1 MLPLKNAL
9 REYLSNCFQIFQNKI
24 LVVKYIHNNPGEKM
38 RKLLLLIGIFIMTAS
53 GVLAAKFPEEVKGY
67 IKDNVPKAEIRFDGV
82 IIFPSNT
89 LYLPLYP
96 SLFSDTKT
104 LSIKRTYPAGLSL
117 SQEPDIVIFNNDFVL
132 MKVLTDGSGK
142 RSVLHL
148 TEPPV
153 EVRTALLPQDMLVPS
168 GLIIPENIKSIIGN
182 LKIDTKGEDIIRVNN
197 EDSFEEFLNKK
208 EPFIHQS
215 LIPELKNKTVFVTT
229 NYSKNIQICE
239 PSNAVPSYSLAQKS
253 IPIDVKAVNDG
264 NFLIVTSYDRPFI
277 DIVSVADSRF
287 IKQIPLGSNP
297 EQILVDEKGEKAYIT
312 SPSTS
317 TIFVMDLET
326 MSLCQKIKIN
336 GYCEHI
342 LLCDDKLFYV
352 DKLHNEI
359 WAIEIKDNYRL
370 KDIGRFPNISALAFS
385 NDKLFIASRTKS
397 RIAIIDYDTLKLEDE
412 FTTVNKPISMLLFE
426 NSLYVLG
433 AQNNE
438 IQVIDTKTN
447 SVTQTIKLG
456 TGGYSTGLTKMFG
469 TDFAIITDVK
479 NNYYSILDLRSGKI
493 LKSYELNIPIKDV
506 IIADK
511 IRLFE

>member
-1 MLPLKNAL
+1 
-9 REYLSNCFQIFQNKI
+9 
-24 LVVKYIHNNPGEKM
+24 M
-38 RKLLLLIGIFIMTAS
+38 RKLLVLLGIFVMTAS
-53 GVLAAKFPEEVKGY
+53 GAFATKFPEDVKGY
-67 IKDNVPKAEIRFDGV
+67 IEQNIPNAEIRFDGV

-96 SLFSDTKT
+96 SLFSDIKT
-104 LSIKRTYPAGLSL
+104 LSVKRTYPAGKTLK
-117 SQEPDIVIFNNDFVL
+117 QEPDIVIFNNDFVL

-142 RSVLHL
+142 KSVLHL
-148 TEPPV
+148 TDPPV

-168 GLIIPENIKSIIGN
+168 GLIIPENIKGIIGN

-197 EDSFEEFLNKK
+197 EDSYEEFLSKK

-215 LIPELKNKTVFVTT
+215 LISELKNKTVFVTT
-229 NYSKNIQICE
+229 NYSKNIQVLE
-239 PSNAVPSYSLAQKS
+239 PSNASPSYSLAQKS

-264 NFLIVTSYDRPFI
+264 KFLIVTSYDRPFI

-287 IKQIPLGSNP
+287 IKQIALGSDP
-297 EQILVDEKGEKAYIT
+297 EQILVDEKTNKAYIT

-317 TIFVMDLET
+317 TIFVLDLKT
-326 MSLCQKIKIN
+326 MTLSQKIKIN

-359 WAIEIKDNYRL
+359 WAIEIKDDYRL
-370 KDIGRFPNISALAFS
+370 KDIGNFPNVSAMAFA
-385 NDKLFIASRTKS
+385 NNKLFIASRTKS
-397 RIAIIDYDTLKLEDE
+397 RIAIIDYDTLGLENE
-412 FTTVNKPISMLLFE
+412 YTTVNKPTSMLLHG

-438 IQVIDTKTN
+438 VQIIDTTN
-447 SVTQTIKLG
+447 NEVSKTIKLG
-456 TGGYSTGLTKMFG
+456 TGGYSAGLTKIAG
-469 TDFAIITDVK
+469 TDFAIVTDLK
-479 NNYYSILDLRSGKI
+479 NNYYSILDLTAGKVI
-493 LKSYELNIPIKDV
+493 KTYEVNIPIKDV

-511 IRLFE
+511 VRLFE